1 MAVEQA
7 CCGCCPLLWGVRM
20 ISMCTMLMG
29 FFSVLSVASSPAEPA
44 KERERQLQ
52 EPVLQDLVYIHKVW
66 ACLKIIGLVFG
77 YQGLQGLY
85 SRDALKLK
93 WLSCY
98 YVLSF
103 CLEVISLG
111 FYIVNACQV
120 LADLKPE
127 LDKAAQQ
134 SHHRPM
140 TCAEVRQL
148 LFMQGIA
155 QCIMYYC
162 FARAVWNLARIF
174 SSLPPTTA
182 WLGDF
187 PADIEAPLLGG
198 FDPSEQR
205 PQRLQLG
212 QQRLQ
217 LGLHPQ
223 QQQRQQQPTKFVP
236 FSGRPHRLD

>member
-1 MAVEQA
+1 
-7 CCGCCPLLWGVRM
+7 
-20 ISMCTMLMG
+20 MCTMLMG

-162 FARAVWNLARIF
+162 FARAVWNLASIF
-174 SSLPPTTA
+174 SSLQPA
-182 WLGDF
+182 WLGNVID
-187 PADIEAPLLGG
+187 DIEAPLLGG

-205 PQRLQLG
+205 PQ
-212 QQRLQ
+212 QRLQ
-217 LGLHPQ
+217 LGHHPQ
-223 QQQRQQQPTKFVP
+223 QQQRQQQPTKFQP
-236 FSGRPHRLD
+236 FSGRPQRLD